1 MMSERAKQL
10 QRSICMTFLLLA
22 EHNKVS
28 PDEVDELYR
37 QIIAHVHS
45 ARPHVL
51 RDLGAK
57 P

>member
-1 MMSERAKQL
+1 MTISTRGQQL
-10 QRSICMTFLLLA
+10 QRSIAMTMKLLA
-22 EHNKVS
+22 EHKDQS
-28 PDEVDELYR
+28 EVDELFR